1 MINEKELLS
10 LISANRA
17 LIEKYAEKRLFTDDS
32 SLQTVY
38 DSMNY
43 SFTAGGKRV
52 RPFLAI
58 ESARMLGGAVDNVL
72 PAACAIEMIHTY
84 SLIHDDLP
92 CMDDDCLRR
101 GKPTNHRVYGEAVA
115 VLAGD
120 ALLTEAFST
129 VADAAV
135 PTNDGKIALISL
147 IAECAGARGMIGGQL
162 VDLESEGNR
171 IPLETLQKMHSLKTG
186 QLIRASC
193 LVGAICA
200 GYGAG
205 APQYAALDI
214 YAQKIGM
221 VFQIVDDILDTTS
234 TAEVLGKNIGSDREN
249 DKTTYM
255 SFYSVSEALDIAR
268 QLTDEAISAVAPYD
282 SEGVLSAFASYL
294 LLREF

>member
-10 LISANRA
+10 LISANKA
-17 LIEKYAEKRLFTDDS
+17 LLEEYAEKFLFTDDA
-32 SLQTVY
+32 SLRTVY

-58 ESARMLGGAVDNVL
+58 ESAKIFGGAVDIVL

-92 CMDDDCLRR
+92 CMDDDDLRR

-129 VADAAV
+129 VADAYGLSDSKKV
-135 PTNDGKIALISL
+135 ALISL
-147 IAECAGARGMIGGQL
+147 LAGCAGARGMIGGQL

-193 LVGAICA
+193 LIGAICA
-200 GYGAG
+200 DYGAG
-205 APQYAALDI
+205 TPQYAALDT
-214 YAQKIGM
+214 YARKIGM

-255 SFYSVSEALDIAR
+255 SFYSVSEALDVAR
-268 QLTDEAISAVAPYD
+268 CLTNEAISVISPYD
-282 SEGVLSAFASYL
+282 TNGVLSAFASYL
-294 LLREF
+294 LNREF

>member
-10 LISANRA
+10 LISANRD
-17 LIEKYAEKRLFTDDS
+17 LLEKYAEKRLCTDDS

-92 CMDDDCLRR
+92 CMDDDYLRR

-129 VADAAV
+129 VADATV
-135 PTNDGKIALISL
+135 PTNDEKIALVSL
-147 IAECAGARGMIGGQL
+147 LAECAGARGMIGGQL
-162 VDLESEGNR
+162 VDLESESNR

-193 LVGAICA
+193 LIGAICA
-200 GYGAG
+200 GYGAET
-205 APQYAALDI
+205 PQYAALDT
-214 YAQKIGM
+214 YARKIGI

-234 TAEVLGKNIGSDREN
+234 TAEVLGKNVGSDKEN

-268 QLTDEAISAVAPYD
+268 QLTDEAIMAISPYD
-282 SEGVLSAFASYL
+282 TNCVLSAFASYL
-294 LLREF
+294 LNREF